1 VSLYEIDG
9 RILSFQRVVSR
20 DQKIRCLYFQMWGG
34 QNTLSLEKH
43 ELSLKE
49 TFNMEVRSFSRV
61 MISIQYWT
69 WKEYENILKYFKTT
83 RNKIVGQW
91 RLSWMKRPM
100 SFLSISKNV
109 TGTYRPLQAA
119 TSIYLRVIS
128 YHIHIILPLLLRYM
142 TSEGVK

>member
-1 VSLYEIDG
+1 
-9 RILSFQRVVSR
+9 
-20 DQKIRCLYFQMWGG
+20 MWGG

-83 RNKIVGQW
+83 RNKIVGQ
-91 RLSWMKRPM
+91 
-100 SFLSISKNV
+100 
-109 TGTYRPLQAA
+109 
-119 TSIYLRVIS
+119 
-128 YHIHIILPLLLRYM
+128 
-142 TSEGVK
+142 